1 MIKMIIKRNDNDKN
15 DNKFKLQKSNKINSI
30 AKNLEM
36 ILNKHNKKK
45 EENDKVE
52 IIQETIIYQK
62 IEENNENNNIKINKN
77 KKKKA
82 FKQFEDN

>member
-1 MIKMIIKRNDNDKN
+1 M
-15 DNKFKLQKSNKINSI
+15 QKSNKINSI

-82 FKQFEDN
+82 FKQFEDNWTNYFN

>member
-1 MIKMIIKRNDNDKN
+1 M
-15 DNKFKLQKSNKINSI
+15 QKSNKINSI